1 MNSWCGSS
9 VYNMLSRRRTLTL
22 PPVLVLVKM
31 LVRVG
36 VCPPLRR
43 LWWRRLW
50 PLPTLPSPD
59 NPFTL
64 SRDNDVQEE
73 EEHAGDAWRDEVIF
87 GTKQASGREVA

>member
-1 MNSWCGSS
+1 M
-9 VYNMLSRRRTLTL
+9 YNMLSRRRTLTL
-22 PPVLVLVKM
+22 PPVLVKM

-50 PLPTLPSPD
+50 PLPPLPSPD

-73 EEHAGDAWRDEVIF
+73 HAGDAWRDEVIF
-87 GTKQASGREVA
+87 GTKQAPGREVA